1 LLATALRTART
12 SGSGKAWELAVCAAT
27 EKLSAM
33 DAARKEILKVL
44 DIFWDYVFLQLQ
56 LEGQQAVSMHVLPI
70 RQIKLAGKNS
80 RKCQVLPVSTNFYL
94 FIPLRSP
101 FRLQLLSQ

>member
-1 LLATALRTART
+1 M
-12 SGSGKAWELAVCAAT
+12 E
-27 EKLSAM
+27 
-33 DAARKEILKVL
+33 AARKENLKVL

-56 LEGQQAVSMHVLPI
+56 LEGQQAVSMHALPT

-94 FIPLRSP
+94 FIRFQYP